1 MITREKYLEALDIVE
16 AYHKQLNL
24 SIVRRSFSRV
34 KDLQETDY
42 VEVVKVDA
50 NTKISLT
57 VGERYQILR
66 FSEGKYQFTITDDNG
81 KKKQYVTDYGKTFK
95 PVTPN
100 QQKL

>member
-34 KDLQETDY
+34 KDLQENDY
-42 VEVVKVDA
+42 VEVVKVDV

-57 VGERYQILR
+57 VGKRYQILR
-66 FSEGKYQFTITDDNG
+66 FSEGKYQFTIRDDNG
-81 KKKQYVTDYGKTFK
+81 KEKQYVTDYGKTFK
-95 PVTPN
+95 PVIPN
-100 QQKL
+100 YA